1 MYYYTIVGEI
11 GGTSNI
17 FFKLFIIDMC
27 MGLDGKMGL
36 CRQIGLNRPLRLLI
50 LTEHA
55 QVQE

>member
-1 MYYYTIVGEI
+1 
-11 GGTSNI
+11 
-17 FFKLFIIDMC
+17 